1 MNDLTFN
8 RVPEFNLPDFVK
20 DVIEVKGPSTPNY
33 TRIFPR
39 NTPEILINLADPIK
53 AEIGSQSPVV
63 EKTTIQGSKT
73 DYVDVYHPGNCHFI
87 SVRFTTN
94 SFYKIL
100 GIPQKSFTNNF
111 PRLDYVVDTNVDH
124 MIKSLREAC
133 STESRF
139 HILCRWLNEYIQ
151 RRNPPSQLVS
161 DFIITQLRQKP
172 HLSVGQLAE
181 LTGYTRKHLG
191 RRFKEEAGLTIKEY
205 QKINRLRRVRE
216 SISEREHVHWA
227 EVACEHGFYDQSHLI
242 RDFKRYTG
250 HTPTD
255 YLNRRDL
262 VDA

>member
-1 MNDLTFN
+1 M
-8 RVPEFNLPDFVK
+8 
-20 DVIEVKGPSTPNY
+20 
-33 TRIFPR
+33 
-39 NTPEILINLADPIK
+39 
-53 AEIGSQSPVV
+53 
-63 EKTTIQGSKT
+63 
-73 DYVDVYHPGNCHFI
+73 
-87 SVRFTTN
+87 
-94 SFYKIL
+94 
-100 GIPQKSFTNNF
+100 
-111 PRLDYVVDTNVDH
+111 
-124 MIKSLREAC
+124 
-133 STESRF
+133 
-139 HILCRWLNEYIQ
+139 
-151 RRNPPSQLVS
+151 
-161 DFIITQLRQKP
+161 
-172 HLSVGQLAE
+172 GQLAE